1 MYDDFYKLNKRPF
14 QLNADRDFYF
24 DSGTHQKAMMYM
36 RYGLTQGEGFI
47 VITGRPGTGK
57 TMLVKQLVA
66 LLNNAK
72 VVLAVIVSSQLNAD
86 DLLKTISATF
96 KLDFKGLDKA
106 SLLVGLERFFIEQ
119 AMQGKK
125 VLLVVDEAQN
135 LSHEALEELRM
146 LSNFEMAGKPLFQ
159 TFLIGQ
165 NQLLEKL
172 FLPEMEQ
179 LKQRIVATC
188 QIKPFD
194 EQETKDYII
203 FRLAKAGWKQNPK
216 FGEDAFPLIAH
227 YSQGIPRKINA
238 LCDRVLLFGY
248 ISELHAVD
256 AGVVQQVIEDLEEER
271 FLEDDGGGHA
281 TLAGSWSANRGDLEQ
296 RISVLEKML
305 ADIYEVLIGTKMTI
319 S

>member
-1 MYDDFYKLNKRPF
+1 MYDGFYKLNKRPF
-14 QLNADRDFYF
+14 QLNADTDFYF
-24 DSGTHQKAMMYM
+24 DSSTHQRAMMYM

-57 TMLVKQLVA
+57 TLLVKQLVSM
-66 LLNNAK
+66 LNKAK

-86 DLLKTISATF
+86 DLLKTISSTF
-96 KLDFKGLDKA
+96 NLNFKGLDKA
-106 SLLVGLERFFIEQ
+106 TLLAGLERFFIEQ

-135 LSHEALEELRM
+135 LSFEALEELRM

-172 FLPEMEQ
+172 YLPEMEQ

-216 FGEDAFPLIAH
+216 FGEDSFPLIAR
-227 YSQGIPRKINA
+227 YAQGIPRKINA

-248 ISELHAVD
+248 ISELQVID
-256 AGVVQQVIEDLEEER
+256 SGVVQQVIEDIEEER
-271 FLEDDGGGHA
+271 FLEDDRSGEA
-281 TLAGSWSANRGDLEQ
+281 TMSVTVPANGGDLEQ
-296 RISVLEKML
+296 RIMVLEQVL
-305 ADIYEVLIGTKMTI
+305 ADIHEVLSRTKITI

>member
-14 QLNADRDFYF
+14 QLNADTDFYF
-24 DSGTHQKAMMYM
+24 DSGTHQKAMVYM

-47 VITGRPGTGK
+47 VITGKPGTGK
-57 TMLVKQLVA
+57 TLLVKQLVGM
-66 LLNNAK
+66 LKKSK
-72 VVLAVIVSSQLNAD
+72 VVLAVIVSSQLNAE
-86 DLLKTISATF
+86 DLLKTISSTF
-96 KLDFKGLDKA
+96 KLNFKGLDKA
-106 SLLVGLERFFIEQ
+106 SLLAGLERFFIEQ
-119 AMQGKK
+119 AMHGKK
-125 VLLVVDEAQN
+125 ALLVVDEAQN

-159 TFLIGQ
+159 TFLVGQ

-227 YSQGIPRKINA
+227 YSQGIPRKINT
-238 LCDRVLLFGY
+238 LCDRILLFGY
-248 ISELHAVD
+248 ISELPVVD
-256 AGVVQQVIEDLEEER
+256 AGVVQQVIADIEEER
-271 FLEDDGGGHA
+271 FLEDDGGGQA
-281 TLAGSWSANRGDLEQ
+281 NWSGSLPVNGGNLEQ
-296 RISVLEKML
+296 RIFVLEKML
-305 ADIYEVLIGTKMTI
+305 ADIHEVLGRAKIKI